1 MTKIFGHRGAK
12 AYYAEN
18 TLTSF
23 RKALEMGADGLE
35 LDIHYSKDGEII
47 VFHDFTLERMCGV
60 NGNVYDYTLD
70 ELKQL
75 KVQFKNQY
83 EQIPTLKEV
92 LELINSFEHETGKV
106 ICLNVEFKAGSDFYP
121 EIEAKTH
128 LLCNAY
134 LSKSQLIYSSFDH
147 YALLKIKALDPDAQT
162 GILTASAMVAPWEY
176 TTRLNADFYHPAY
189 QSLTDRMLREIKQ
202 HALSLNAY
210 TINDTSV
217 AKGLILY
224 GINGIITDMPD
235 IMIELRNNL

>member
-47 VFHDFTLERMCGV
+47 VFHDFTLDRMCGV
-60 NGNVYDYTLD
+60 NGNIFDFTLA

-83 EQIPTLKEV
+83 EQIPTLQEV
-92 LELINSFEHETGKV
+92 LELIKTFDQETGKAT
-106 ICLNVEFKAGSDFYP
+106 ILNVEFKAGSDFYP
-121 EIEAKTH
+121 NIETQT
-128 LLCNAY
+128 LSLCNRY
-134 LSKSQLIYSSFDH
+134 FPKSQLIYSSFDH
-147 YALLKIKALDPDAQT
+147 YALLKIKALDPEAQT

-176 TTRLNADFYHPAY
+176 TKRLNADYYHPAY
-189 QSLTDRMLREIKQ
+189 QSLTNRMLGEIKQ
-202 HALSLNAY
+202 HTLLLNAY
-210 TINDTSV
+210 TINDPTV
-217 AKGLILY
+217 AKGLIQY
-224 GINGIITDMPD
+224 GIEGIITDMPD
-235 IMIELRNNL
+235 VMIELRNNN